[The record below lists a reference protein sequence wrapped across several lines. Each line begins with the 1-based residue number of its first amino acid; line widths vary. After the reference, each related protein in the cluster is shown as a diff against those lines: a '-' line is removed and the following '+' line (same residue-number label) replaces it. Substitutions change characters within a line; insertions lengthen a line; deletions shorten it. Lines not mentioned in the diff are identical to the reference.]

1 MSDRSHRFAIRVY
14 YEDTDAGGIVYHS
27 NYLKFA
33 ERARTEWLR
42 ALGYEHRRWREET
55 GLVFVVTRCEIDYRR
70 PAWLD
75 DMLVVTTRILEIAG
89 ASLLA
94 EQIVR
99 RDAED
104 LARLKLTLA
113 LIDGEGRP
121 ARLPHD
127 LRAAIATAPE
137 GVND

>member
-1 MSDRSHRFAIRVY
+1 MSERSHRFAIRVY

-42 ALGYEHRRWREET
+42 ELGYEHRRWREET
-55 GLVFVVTRCEIDYRR
+55 GLGFIVTRCEVDFRR

-75 DMLVVTTRILEIAG
+75 DMLVVTTRILEVSG

-99 RDAED
+99 RDED
-104 LARLKLTLA
+104 DVARLKLTLA
-113 LIDGEGRP
+113 LLDRGGRP
-121 ARLPHD
+121 ARLPPD